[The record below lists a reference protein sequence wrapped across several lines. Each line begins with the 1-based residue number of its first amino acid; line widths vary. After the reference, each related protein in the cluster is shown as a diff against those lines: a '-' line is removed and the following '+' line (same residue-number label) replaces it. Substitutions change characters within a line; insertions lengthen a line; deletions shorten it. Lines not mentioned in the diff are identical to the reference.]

1 MARATFQVVVFPFR
15 RRGESV
21 EYAVFRRA
29 DAGYWQGIAG
39 GGEDD
44 ESPLEAAKRET
55 EEEAGI
61 PRTSTFYRLDTV
73 SSVPVY
79 HFAARTEWPK
89 DLYVT
94 TNYSFGV
101 DCANTEIVLSHEHT
115 EVAWL
120 PFAEAHN
127 ILKWDNNRT
136 ALWELDQR
144 ILKGD
149 LLEATE

>member
-15 RRGESV
+15 RRGESI

-73 SSVPVY
+73 GCLPVY
-79 HFAARTEWPK
+79 HFAARTEWPN

-94 TNYSFGV
+94 PNYAFGV
-101 DCANTEIVLSHEHT
+101 DCADATIVLSYEHT

-120 PFAEAHN
+120 PFPEAHS
-127 ILKWDNNRT
+127 ILKWDDNRT

-144 ILKGD
+144 FLNGD
-149 LLEATE
+149 LHEATG

>member
-101 DCANTEIVLSHEHT
+101 DCGSTEIVLSHEHT

>member
-1 MARATFQVVVFPFR
+1 MTSPRWRRQSARR
-15 RRGESV
+15 K
-21 EYAVFRRA
+21 
-29 DAGYWQGIAG
+29 
-39 GGEDD
+39 
-44 ESPLEAAKRET
+44 KRQ
-55 EEEAGI
+55 GI